1 MQACSLV
8 ARFSVQRYEVRM
20 VVEYEN
26 EAVRIVHLQGL
37 RVGPNFPRGL
47 EGASA
52 YKQIPGRKVE
62 QIIFHHSAGGFYD
75 GAKAVERIAD
85 YAIAPPIYARDE
97 KGLVLLTPKGKRKL
111 AGGGRGWPGV
121 PYTFVIPARP
131 ASEDGKLVLYRVWD
145 DEWQTWH
152 TGGVHNAHGVGV
164 CMAGWYAS
172 RHDLLAEHAWAR
184 PTEEAMICAE
194 HLVDYLADRYR
205 LLLSADTL
213 ASHAELGKPAC
224 PGDFVENW
232 VREKRGELPLRQIEQ
247 AREDARPLTT
257 PKQIQ
262 LALVELG
269 YNPGE
274 VDGFWGPFT
283 ANALRAF
290 QTSEGIRADGIFGPI
305 SRLVMRQALAR

>member
-1 MQACSLV
+1 MDEASLDH
-8 ARFSVQRYEVRM
+8 AQT
-20 VVEYEN
+20 
-26 EAVRIVHLQGL
+26 L
-37 RVGPNFPRGL
+37 RG
-47 EGASA
+47 
-52 YKQIPGRKVE
+52 
-62 QIIFHHSAGGFYD
+62 
-75 GAKAVERIAD
+75 
-85 YAIAPPIYARDE
+85 
-97 KGLVLLTPKGKRKL
+97 L
-111 AGGGRGWPGV
+111 AGGVFRGLHEA
-121 PYTFVIPARP
+121 PALEAGAAALEAQVRPDQDGDAAVACGLDALASDGLRWAESEGLVRDAARRLRRP
-131 ASEDGKLVLYRVWD
+131 APKVLAEAWAVVDEDGKLVLYRVWD

-184 PTEEAMICAE
+184 PTEEAMISAE

-205 LLLSADTL
+205 LLLSVDTL

-224 PGDFVENW
+224 PGDYVENW
-232 VREKRGELPLRQIEQ
+232 VREKRGDLPLRQIEQ
-247 AREDARPLTT
+247 AREDARPLTN

-290 QTSEGIRADGIFGPI
+290 QTSEGIRADGIFGPV
-305 SRLVMRQALAR
+305 SRMVMRQALAR